1 MGCSG
6 FKHGCDMQQTKIDA
20 KINHVFKFFVK
31 YQRINWLGFYMKL
44 THVKHIVLKT
54 LQKNCTFQYIKYLIN
69 LVAMDKLVKNVC
81 YVINYQIILHQLKT
95 DLLFV
100 KSQ

>member
-6 FKHGCDMQQTKIDA
+6 FKHGCDMQQTKIGA
-20 KINHVFKFFVK
+20 KINHIFQFFVK

-54 LQKNCTFQYIKYLIN
+54 LQIPIHQISYKPSW
-69 LVAMDKLVKNVC
+69 MDKLVKNVC
-81 YVINYQIILHQLKT
+81 FVVNYEIILHQLKT

-100 KSQ
+100 KS

>member
-1 MGCSG
+1 
-6 FKHGCDMQQTKIDA
+6 MQQTKIDA
-20 KINHVFKFFVK
+20 KINHVLNFFVK
-31 YQRINWLGFYMKL
+31 YQRINWLGFYMKS

-100 KSQ
+100 KS